1 MPQAS
6 AVTNS
11 PAASLRAVPP
21 RFSCTWKKGGSG
33 AAWVHVAGELDLAT
47 SPKLRQTLHDAQ
59 LSASLVVLD
68 LREIT
73 FIESTGVHVIL
84 DAAAR
89 IRRGA
94 GRLILVRGPAHVDHA
109 LTLTGA
115 SSQVLVLD
123 LDPSEPPAQA
133 LLHIAAT
140 QLLAPQRLVELA
152 VPVDS
157 AGSSWL
163 PS

>member
-6 AVTNS
+6 AVTSS
-11 PAASLRAVPP
+11 PAAGLCAVPP
-21 RFSCTWKKGGSG
+21 RFSCTWKEGGSG

-68 LREIT
+68 LREVT

-84 DAAAR
+84 DAAGGV
-89 IRRGA
+89 RRGE
-94 GRLILVRGPAHVDHA
+94 GRLILVRGPSHVDHA

-115 SSQVLVLD
+115 SSQVLILD

-133 LLHIAAT
+133 LLRIA
-140 QLLAPQRLVELA
+140 QHKLVT
-152 VPVDS
+152 
-157 AGSSWL
+157 
-163 PS
+163 